1 MCDNL
6 KQVGECEWTVVPT
19 GETLRLVKEEAP
31 ILGHTAGCRSH
42 NWEELCFRKLRLRWS
57 DVCSDSQL
65 CYYCDV
71 ATEYTFSL
79 ELYDDEA
86 KTQTLIVTSVKNIM
100 DPSKT
105 YVTIDEALLRPW
117 LEALLPALGLEPTA
131 ENWTKVA
138 TACKLSSFDPK
149 QHH

>member
-1 MCDNL
+1 MCDYL
-6 KQVGECEWTVVPT
+6 KQVGENEWTINST
-19 GETLRLVKEEAP
+19 GESLRLVKEEAP

-105 YVTIDEALLRPW
+105 YCTIDESLLKPW
-117 LEALLPALGLEPTA
+117 LDAFLGACGLEPTA
-131 ENWTKVA
+131 DNWTKIC
-138 TACKLSSFDPK
+138 TECKFSSFDPK